1 MSTFQKPFR
10 RGHQVA
16 ANLCG
21 ATPLRNQEV
30 GGDDRA
36 FRLAVPFVKHV
47 AEPAGAVAYTAHVVN
62 DQEILADVVLH
73 LPFVSRG
80 IVEFFEKPLVHGLLL
95 DEESAV
101 SCEDSPFSQDH
112 GQQALAQAGRSVQVE
127 VFSSSQPLQ
136 IHELFEFLG
145 GNTAE
150 LGIERNQ
157 VGP

>member
-1 MSTFQKPFR
+1 MVTQVMSTFQKPFR

-80 IVEFFEKPLVHGLLL
+80 IVEF
-95 DEESAV
+95 SRN
-101 SCEDSPFSQDH
+101 
-112 GQQALAQAGRSVQVE
+112 RSFMA
-127 VFSSSQPLQ
+127 FSSMKKVRYPAR
-136 IHELFEFLG
+136 
-145 GNTAE
+145 TARFPRTTASR
-150 LGIERNQ
+150 LLPRP
-157 VGP
+157 VGPFR